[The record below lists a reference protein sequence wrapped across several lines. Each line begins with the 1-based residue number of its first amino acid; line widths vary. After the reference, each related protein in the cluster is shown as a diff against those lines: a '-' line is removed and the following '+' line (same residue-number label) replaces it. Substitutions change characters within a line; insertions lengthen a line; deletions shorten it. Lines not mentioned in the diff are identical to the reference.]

1 MSDAILL
8 VDDDAVALRTVGG
21 HLEQQGFEVA
31 RELDAAG
38 ALAACDRLEP
48 DVAVLDLGIPA
59 GDGPDLLSLLRGRG
73 IPVIGV
79 LDAPDEGAA
88 TLALRRGADH
98 VIQRGASLELLTATA
113 TRVAEATRR
122 RRAAEAALAAPGISL
137 ESLGTSSAMRAV
149 GQQVVALAQSDRTTV
164 LIHGESGVG
173 KGWIARLIHD
183 LGARAREPFLEAWC
197 SGSDAVTLET
207 RLFGAERGALPD
219 ARRRI
224 RGRLELASLGTL
236 LLRDIGSLPLELQPV
251 LLRTLES
258 RSFRRVGGQRDV
270 SAQARLI
277 VTSSRDLA
285 VEVEADRFRGDLHY
299 RLSTMVLIV
308 PALRERSDADRL
320 LLITGVH
327 AGLASRFPEPPPPFA
342 PESLERLMTHT
353 WPGNVRE
360 LAIVVE
366 RSALVARS
374 AGQQAILIEHL
385 PGELRARPGLGDRRH
400 TPMSLDETE
409 KQQIERSL
417 RFHGGN
423 RTRAAKEL
431 RISRATLINKIKRYG
446 ITE

>member
-31 RELDAAG
+31 RELDATG

-48 DVAVLDLGIPA
+48 DVAVLDLGLVT
-59 GDGPDLLSLLRGRG
+59 GEGPDLLALLRGRG
-73 IPVIGV
+73 VPVIG
-79 LDAPDEGAA
+79 LLETPDDGAA
-88 TLALRRGADH
+88 VQALRRGVDH
-98 VIQRGASLELLTATA
+98 VLARGASPELLAA
-113 TRVAEATRR
+113 AAARVAEGTRR
-122 RRAAEAALAAPGISL
+122 RRAADAALAAPGVSL
-137 ESLGTSSAMRAV
+137 DGLGTSSAMRAV

-164 LIHGESGVG
+164 LIQGEPGVG

-197 SGSDAVTLET
+197 SGADAVTLET

-224 RGRLELASLGTL
+224 RGRFELASVGTL
-236 LLRDIGSLPLELQPV
+236 LLREIGSLPLELQPV

-277 VTSSRDLA
+277 VTSSKDLA
-285 VEVEADRFRGDLHY
+285 AEAESDRFRGDLHY
-299 RLSTMVLIV
+299 RLSTMVLTV

-320 LLITGVH
+320 LLITGAH
-327 AGLASRFPEPPPPFA
+327 ASVGGRMADPPPPFS

-360 LAIVVE
+360 LVGVVE
-366 RSALVARS
+366 RSALVARA

-400 TPMSLDETE
+400 TPMSLEETE

>member
-38 ALAACDRLEP
+38 AMAACDRLEP
-48 DVAVLDLGIPA
+48 DVAVLDLGVPA
-59 GDGPDLLSLLRGRG
+59 GDGPDLLALLRQRG

-79 LDAPDEGAA
+79 LDAPDDSAA
-88 TLALRRGADH
+88 TQALRRGADH
-98 VIQRGASLELLTATA
+98 VLVRGASPELLAATVA
-113 TRVAEATRR
+113 RVADATRR
-122 RRAAEAALAAPGISL
+122 RRAAEASLSAPGVSL
-137 ESLGTSSAMRAV
+137 DALGTSSAMRAV
-149 GQQVVALAQSDRTTV
+149 GQQIVALAQSDRTTV
-164 LIHGESGVG
+164 LIHGEAGVG
-173 KGWIARLIHD
+173 KAWIARLIHD

-197 SGSDAVTLET
+197 SGTDAVTLET
-207 RLFGAERGALPD
+207 RLFGVERGALPD
-219 ARRRI
+219 TRRRL
-224 RGRLELASLGTL
+224 RGRLELASQGTL
-236 LLRDIGSLPLELQPV
+236 LLREVGSLPLELQPV

-285 VEVEADRFRGDLHY
+285 AEVEHDRFRGDLHY
-299 RLSTMVLIV
+299 RLSTMVLTV
-308 PALRERSDADRL
+308 PPLRERSDADRL
-320 LLITGVH
+320 VLITGLH
-327 AGLASRFPEPPPPFA
+327 AALATRAPEPPLPFA

-360 LAIVVE
+360 LAGVVE
-366 RSALVARS
+366 RSALVARV
-374 AGQQAILIEHL
+374 AGQQAILLEHL

-400 TPMSLDETE
+400 TPMSLEETE